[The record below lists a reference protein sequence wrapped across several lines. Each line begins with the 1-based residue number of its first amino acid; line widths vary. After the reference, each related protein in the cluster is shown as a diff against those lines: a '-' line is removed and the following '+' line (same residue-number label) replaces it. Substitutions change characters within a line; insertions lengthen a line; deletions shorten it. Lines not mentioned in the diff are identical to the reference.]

1 MKEENE
7 EMREMIARGIELN
20 WIDHEEI
27 MTRVY
32 EKCMMCLRLA
42 LATVSE
48 NENEGE
54 RRDNEAKLWVPT

>member
-1 MKEENE
+1 
-7 EMREMIARGIELN
+7 
-20 WIDHEEI
+20 